1 MRMEERASGI
11 DCEETELDQALAE
24 IIEKEEDA
32 EKERN
37 EKQDTVTKNIEKDKA
52 TAEYIRHKAMET
64 MGKSDDCEYSKPGKK
79 RKSMS
84 DAVDYLREKFEA
96 EKKVRME
103 ELEVRKTNNK

>member
-1 MRMEERASGI
+1 
-11 DCEETELDQALAE
+11 
-24 IIEKEEDA
+24 
-32 EKERN
+32 
-37 EKQDTVTKNIEKDKA
+37 
-52 TAEYIRHKAMET
+52 MET